1 MKAVM
6 ISIRP
11 EWAEKIV
18 SRKKTIE
25 VRKNRPN
32 LETPF
37 RCYIYC
43 TKRKAKDNW
52 GEVYGGFVIGEF
64 TCDRIISM
72 SASYKFLERAARGFS
87 FYEETCLTDK
97 QIIDY
102 LGNGTVGYGW
112 HISKLKVYDKPKKLC
127 EFTKYSEDDIRPC
140 ENGDECQY
148 KYYDYSED
156 CVACG
161 IDFDGEDCPFIKMQR
176 PPQSWCYVEE
186 L

>member
-1 MKAVM
+1 MMKSVL

-11 EWAEKIV
+11 EWAEMIV

-25 VRKNRPN
+25 LRKNRPN

-43 TKRKAKDNW
+43 TKRKSKDNW

-72 SASYKFLERAARGFS
+72 SASYKSIERAARGFS
-87 FYEETCLTDK
+87 FYEGTRLTDK

-112 HISKLKVYDKPKKLC
+112 HISNLKVYDKPKILSMFYKECAGLDNTGMCWEC
-127 EFTKYSEDDIRPC
+127 EKAVGEECDC
-140 ENGDECQY
+140 AVNGRLH
-148 KYYDYSED
+148 
-156 CVACG
+156 
-161 IDFDGEDCPFIKMQR
+161 ITR